1 MAAARDENVQLN
13 HATPELHDGPNIKR
27 QRLPDS
33 SPAFCAIRRVLDVEM
48 LLQGMLSLLDL
59 ASLAS
64 FLEVLAVDE
73 SWREVLTHED
83 LWKEMSNTHF
93 GGKLP
98 PVEQFNDN
106 EEEEESDEEVD
117 QEESDEELQ
126 DEDLRDDEDEP
137 DLIEMIEAEMDMD
150 DDVSLVGDE
159 EAEDDDSDVVIFD
172 PPPRRPRS
180 TGQTPAAAQSEA
192 ESVPDTRQMDS
203 VTWIEGVPSQK
214 VLGMACPQLAE
225 FLRSSEQ
232 LVQFDTRVQIIRG
245 DIGEI
250 ETIGG
255 QSVDGLAFP
264 TASYLRNPHTGAAAV
279 IFRRA
284 GQGLSDHVRTLDV
297 HLDVGQAH
305 VTPGFDAGVE
315 KLIHCVGPSGFNANC
330 LRELQRTYRNVLR
343 CIQRE
348 DLSCVAMASISTGNM
363 GLPVDNAAWFAL
375 CAIQRFMRSTDFSA
389 TVGIVC
395 FEADAY
401 AAFVKSKNKLLSQF
415 NADAVLAIP
424 PLRHR

>member
-1 MAAARDENVQLN
+1 
-13 HATPELHDGPNIKR
+13 
-27 QRLPDS
+27 
-33 SPAFCAIRRVLDVEM
+33 M

-83 LWKEMSNTHF
+83 LWKEMSSTHF

-98 PVEQFNDN
+98 PVEQFNGN

-126 DEDLRDDEDEP
+126 DEDLRDDEEEP
-137 DLIEMIEAEMDMD
+137 DLIEMIEADMDMD
-150 DDVSLVGDE
+150 DDVSLMGDE

-172 PPPRRPRS
+172 PPPPRRPRS

-232 LVQFDTRVQIIRG
+232 L
-245 DIGEI
+245 
-250 ETIGG
+250 
-255 QSVDGLAFP
+255 
-264 TASYLRNPHTGAAAV
+264 
-279 IFRRA
+279 
-284 GQGLSDHVRTLDV
+284 
-297 HLDVGQAH
+297 
-305 VTPGFDAGVE
+305 
-315 KLIHCVGPSGFNANC
+315 
-330 LRELQRTYRNVLR
+330 
-343 CIQRE
+343 
-348 DLSCVAMASISTGNM
+348 
-363 GLPVDNAAWFAL
+363 
-375 CAIQRFMRSTDFSA
+375 RFMRSTDFSA